1 MKKLLA
7 IMFAVLLVLS
17 SCSMENNSRAVVSFD
32 FDGGNSRGISVVD
45 MDTAYYVV
53 EGSGPSSFNSGRIG
67 VDSAEASFEILPGS
81 WSFKA
86 SAYNDEEQ
94 KIGESQSVPVTVNSG
109 ANAPILLTVRELDGE
124 GSVTFSIKY
133 TNADVPDT
141 SLHIQADDG
150 PRTVMAKEGNNHTLT
165 LTLSNGFHEISI
177 YEGDSTTPSEV
188 VAVRVVTGYD
198 TKVTMEYVASSFG
211 DGYFEI
217 DSDITQT
224 PVITLEPGIT
234 ATAIPMNIPFSVDSA
249 IEGFSGSV
257 NYQWFIN
264 GVVVPNATSSKLY
277 VESLNALEGTMN
289 AGIIDVGTPL
299 SLVLKVTSG
308 DLAWTSDAFLF
319 TATEEI
325 SFPTVSVAEEERV
338 WTYNDEAKTVI
349 LNIQNLSADFSISFA
364 VDGVE
369 IQPEVSSLVINPS
382 DYTVGSHSV
391 TYTITSESL
400 GLTSE
405 GSLFSF
411 MVVPTVTLQIDD
423 NDIASYEYLTGSV
436 SVAPVGAYKV
446 LVSVGEGL
454 VYEDLTLNGSSSVDF
469 SFPLGAINEDGN
481 YNVVATVS
489 TLEYESLAS
498 SQPVSITVN
507 VPAITITTDSLKV
520 YQGQD
525 LEINSHENASGSGVY
540 QWVING
546 EVLTGNEYNW
556 NFHVSP
562 LSWPIGEY
570 TIQLKR
576 GEAESNPLTIKV
588 FEAPDLEL
596 LVNGKRYDS
605 DISVGDSVTFSISN
619 PDNVELSD
627 ISWTLKFDEMPEYYG
642 QEEMTIKI
650 TEETNYWID
659 VDLLA
664 NGVPVHL
671 SNSIDSYS
679 DGDSEDN
686 VDNYLK
692 LDKLIVNLNGEL
704 TVKYGVDTH
713 DYYYSGYPIER
724 AELSLRKVGQDGES
738 EVVGDKISIDTIPAE
753 GTATF
758 TLKEDGIYEVRIDYY
773 NNSQTEPF
781 GGSIERVFCTSDSIL
796 PVEAQEVYQAI
807 VFDEDADATAD
818 SNAAVGTGT
827 LLIDRDE
834 SMFAYYYV
842 EFTED
847 MLAAMTNPDE
857 SGSGV
862 GNPMTIDGGSLEES
876 GDTLTLSGSN
886 DKTYVFTKTNEGY
899 KDESGHVW
907 KKLNTSTR
915 AIGDFTG
922 SWSLAE
928 IRPSAAFMNKAYEIG
943 KGYLEKNVD
952 ADRPWGSIVSFDDE
966 AGEGIGVNV
975 GLEIRPDGIFNLSA
989 AVDLD
994 FSALNV
1000 EVSENG
1006 AGKSVSLADD
1016 LELLGKMSGVISS
1029 YGKDDMLVIGG
1040 ESYPIAIQKSTD
1052 GSVLIIYILAEME
1065 SGYEAMFAVPLT
1077 KNDTTLPASVPT
1089 EAFSEP
1095 MYFTMNG
1102 IMDLAIEAEAGL
1114 GEAGSQLLYDLFA
1127 YGDNTSFSSLKNGIW
1142 DVSIT
1147 AGDEQSKAMIEDLF
1161 GSSIYALMGML
1172 SADNGHSFY
1181 SDSSTI
1187 NGRAYNFICDDDSTR
1202 AYLNITLTPQEETD
1216 VVEAEVSVMYDNL
1229 PITYAGTVSL
1239 SRRADAKFT
1248 ELAKGSMFLSTPL
1261 DELSFE
1267 FRTDGELWMSFPG
1280 QTAMHVCD
1288 YGLSDGMITVL
1299 TSSDIIPELNGLA
1312 FVFGGSLPYEVQ
1324 ADGVRINVLEDWN
1337 KQPIGLTLEASQG

>member
-7 IMFAVLLVLS
+7 VMFAVLLVLS

-86 SAYNDEEQ
+86 SAYNEEEQ
-94 KIGESQSVPVTVNSG
+94 KIGESQSVSVTVNSG
-109 ANAPILLTVRELDGE
+109 ANAPIQLTVRELDGE
-124 GSVTFSIKY
+124 GSVTFSIEY
-133 TNADVPDT
+133 TNEDAPDT
-141 SLHIQADDG
+141 ALHIQADDG

-188 VAVRVVTGYD
+188 VAVRGVTGYD
-198 TKVTMEYVASSFG
+198 TKVTMKYVASSFG

-234 ATAIPMNIPFSVDSA
+234 ATAIPTNIPFSVDSA

-289 AGIIDVGTPL
+289 AGTIDVGTPL

-319 TATEEI
+319 IATEEI

-489 TLEYESLAS
+489 TLEYKSLAS

-525 LEINSHENASGSGVY
+525 LEINSHEKASVSGEYQWLVNGKSFDEYGMDSYFSVY
-540 QWVING
+540 QI
-546 EVLTGNEYNW
+546 
-556 NFHVSP
+556 
-562 LSWPIGEY
+562 SWPAGEY
-570 TIQLKR
+570 TIQLKKG
-576 GEAESNPLTIKV
+576 GEVSNPLAIEV
-588 FEAPDLEL
+588 LESPYLAL
-596 LVNGKRYDS
+596 LVNGQLYGS

-619 PDNVELSD
+619 PDNVELSG
-627 ISWTLKFDEMPEYYG
+627 ISWTLDGDEKPEYYG
-642 QEEMTIKI
+642 QEEVTIEI
-650 TEETNYWID
+650 TEETSYSMD

-664 NGVPVHL
+664 NGVPFQLYRYVYAYDNGSDVQNFNTYL
-671 SNSIDSYS
+671 RVDKVIIDPESGELNVYYGFDEYEENIGYPVTSAELELIRLGTEEEVVVDSY
-679 DGDSEDN
+679 
-686 VDNYLK
+686 V
-692 LDKLIVNLNGEL
+692 
-704 TVKYGVDTH
+704 
-713 DYYYSGYPIER
+713 IESS
-724 AELSLRKVGQDGES
+724 A
-738 EVVGDKISIDTIPAE
+738 AE
-753 GTATF
+753 GSATF
-758 TLKEDGIYEVRIDYY
+758 NLTEVGTYDVRLICRTDGGECTY
-773 NNSQTEPF
+773 NYK
-781 GGSIERVFCTSDSIL
+781 VFCTSDSIL
-796 PVEAQEVYQAI
+796 SVEAQEVYQAI
-807 VFDEDADATAD
+807 IFDAGTNATA
-818 SNAAVGTGT
+818 GIGT

-943 KGYLEKNVD
+943 KAYLEKYVD
-952 ADRPWGSIVSFDDE
+952 AHRPWDSIVSFDDE

-994 FSALNV
+994 FSAFNV
-1000 EVSENG
+1000 EASENG

-1016 LELLGKMSGVISS
+1016 LELLGKMSGEISS

-1077 KNDTTLPASVPT
+1077 KSNTTPPASVPT

-1102 IMDLAIEAEAGL
+1102 VMDLAIEAETGL

-1127 YGDNTSFSSLKNGIW
+1127 YGDNTSFSSLNNGIW
-1142 DVSIT
+1142 DVDSIK
-1147 AGDEQSKAMIEDLF
+1147 ADEQSKVIIEDLF

-1202 AYLNITLTPQEETD
+1202 AYLNITLTPQEDAD
-1216 VVEAEVSVMYDNL
+1216 VVEAKVSVMYDYL
-1229 PITYAGTVSL
+1229 PGSYEGTVSL
-1239 SRRADAKFT
+1239 SRRKDAKFT
-1248 ELAKGSMFLSTPL
+1248 ELVKGNLSMSTPL

-1324 ADGVRINVLEDWN
+1324 ADGVRINVLEDWE
-1337 KQPIGLTLEASQG
+1337 KQPIGLTLEANQG

>member
-7 IMFAVLLVLS
+7 IMFSVLLVLS

-81 WSFKA
+81 WSFMA

-94 KIGESQSVPVTVNSG
+94 KIGESQSVSVTVNSG
-109 ANAPILLTVRELDGE
+109 ANAPIQLIVRELDGE

-133 TNADVPDT
+133 TNADAPDT
-141 SLHIQADDG
+141 ALHIQADDG
-150 PRTVMAKEGNNHTLT
+150 PRTVMAKEGNIHTLT

-224 PVITLEPGIT
+224 PVTTLEPGIV
-234 ATAIPMNIPFSVDSA
+234 ATAIPMNIPFSVDSV
-249 IEGFSGSV
+249 IEGFSGAV
-257 NYQWFIN
+257 NYQWFLN
-264 GVVVPNATSSKLY
+264 GVAVPDATSSKLY
-277 VESLNALEGTMN
+277 VESLNALEETMN
-289 AGIIDVGTPL
+289 AGTIEAGTPL

-308 DLAWTSDAFLF
+308 DLSWTSDAFLF
-319 TATEEI
+319 AAAEEI

-369 IQPEVSSLVINPS
+369 IQPEVSSLVINPA

-391 TYTITSESL
+391 TYTIISEAL

-405 GSLFSF
+405 VSLFSF
-411 MVVPTVTLQIDD
+411 MVVPTVTLQID
-423 NDIASYEYLTGSV
+423 NNTIASYEYLTGSV
-436 SVAPVGAYKV
+436 SVAPVGTYKV

-454 VYEDLTLNGSSSVDF
+454 VYEDLTLNGSASVDF
-469 SFPLGAINEDGN
+469 SFPLGAISEDGS
-481 YNVVATVS
+481 YDVVATVS

-498 SQPVSITVN
+498 SQPVSVNVN

-520 YQGQD
+520 YQGQS
-525 LEINSHENASGSGVY
+525 LEINSHENASVSGAY

-576 GEAESNPLTIKV
+576 GGEESNPLTIEV
-588 FEAPDLEL
+588 LESPDLEL
-596 LVNGKRYDS
+596 LVNGQRTGGEF
-605 DISVGDSVTFSISN
+605 SVGDEVTFSISN
-619 PDNVELSD
+619 PDNVKLSE
-627 ISWTLKFDEMPEYYG
+627 ISWTLDGHEKPEYYG
-642 QEEMTIKI
+642 QEEVTIEI
-650 TEETNYWID
+650 TEETSYSMYVN
-659 VDLLA
+659 LLA
-664 NGVPVHL
+664 NGVPFQLYRSVYVHDNGSDEQYFNTYL
-671 SNSIDSYS
+671 RVDKVIIDPEFGELNVDYGF
-679 DGDSEDN
+679 DGYEDN
-686 VDNYLK
+686 
-692 LDKLIVNLNGEL
+692 I
-704 TVKYGVDTH
+704 
-713 DYYYSGYPIER
+713 GYPVIS
-724 AELSLRKVGQDGES
+724 AELELVKLSTEE
-738 EVVGDKISIDTIPAE
+738 EVVVESVAIESSAAE
-753 GTATF
+753 GSFTF
-758 TLKEDGIYEVRIDYY
+758 NLKEAGTYDVRLICR
-773 NNSQTEPF
+773 TE
-781 GGSIERVFCTSDSIL
+781 GGECTYHYKVFCTSDSIL

-807 VFDEDADATAD
+807 IFDDDADATAD

-827 LLIDRDE
+827 LLIDTDE
-834 SMFAYYYV
+834 SVFAYYYV

-876 GDTLTLSGSN
+876 GDTLILSSGSN
-886 DKTYVFTKTNEGY
+886 DKTYVFTKTSEGY

-915 AIGDFTG
+915 EIGDFTG

-943 KGYLEKNVD
+943 KGYLEKYVD

-975 GLEIRPDGIFNLSA
+975 GLEIRQDGNFNLSA

-1000 EVSENG
+1000 EASENG

-1016 LELLGKMSGVISS
+1016 LELLGKMSGEISS

-1077 KNDTTLPASVPT
+1077 KNNTTPPASVPT

-1102 IMDLAIEAEAGL
+1102 VMDLAIEAETGL

-1127 YGDNTSFSSLKNGIW
+1127 YGDNTSFSSLNNGIW
-1142 DVSIT
+1142 DVDSIK
-1147 AGDEQSKAMIEDLF
+1147 ADDEQSKAMIEDLF

-1172 SADNGHSFY
+1172 SADNGNSFY
-1181 SDSSTI
+1181 SDNSTI
-1187 NGRAYNFICDDDSTR
+1187 NGRAYNFRCGDEDYSTR
-1202 AYLNITLTPQEETD
+1202 AYLNITLTPQEDAD
-1216 VVEAEVSVMYDNL
+1216 VVEAKVSIMYDNL
-1229 PITYAGTVSL
+1229 PISYDGTVSL
-1239 SRRADAKFT
+1239 SRRADARFT

-1261 DELSFE
+1261 DEMSFE
-1267 FRTDGELWMSFPG
+1267 FRTDGELWMTFPG

-1288 YGLSDGMITVL
+1288 YGLRDGMITVL
-1299 TSSDIIPELNGLA
+1299 SSADILPELNGLA
-1312 FVFGGSLPYEVQ
+1312 FVFGGSLPYEEQ

-1337 KQPIGLTLEASQG
+1337 KQPIGMTLEASQG

>member
-7 IMFAVLLVLS
+7 IMFSVLLVLS

-81 WSFKA
+81 WSFMA

-94 KIGESQSVPVTVNSG
+94 KIGESQSVSVTVNSG
-109 ANAPILLTVRELDGE
+109 ANAPIQLTVRELDGE

-133 TNADVPDT
+133 TNADAPDT
-141 SLHIQADDG
+141 ALHIQADDG
-150 PRTVMAKEGNNHTLT
+150 PRTVMAKEGNIHTLT

-224 PVITLEPGIT
+224 PVTTLEPGIV
-234 ATAIPMNIPFSVDSA
+234 ATAIPMNIPFSVDSV
-249 IEGFSGSV
+249 IEGFSGAV
-257 NYQWFIN
+257 NYQWFLN
-264 GVVVPNATSSKLY
+264 GVAVPDATSSKLY
-277 VESLNALEGTMN
+277 VESLNALEETMN
-289 AGIIDVGTPL
+289 AGTIEAGTPL

-308 DLAWTSDAFLF
+308 DLSWTSDAFLF
-319 TATEEI
+319 TAAEEI

-349 LNIQNLSADFSISFA
+349 LNIQNSSADFSISFA

-369 IQPEVSSLVINPS
+369 IQPEVSSLVINPA

-391 TYTITSESL
+391 TYTIISEAL

-411 MVVPTVTLQIDD
+411 MVVPTVTLQID
-423 NDIASYEYLTGSV
+423 NNTIASYEYLTGSV
-436 SVAPVGAYKV
+436 SVAPVGTYKV

-454 VYEDLTLNGSSSVDF
+454 VYEDLTLNGSASVDF
-469 SFPLGAINEDGN
+469 SFPLGAISEDGS
-481 YNVVATVS
+481 YDVVATVS

-498 SQPVSITVN
+498 SQPVSVNVN

-520 YQGQD
+520 YQGQS
-525 LEINSHENASGSGVY
+525 LEINSHENASVSGAY

-576 GEAESNPLTIKV
+576 GGEESNPLTIEV
-588 FEAPDLEL
+588 LEAPDLEL

-619 PDNVELSD
+619 PGNVVLSD
-627 ISWTLKFDEMPEYYG
+627 ISWTLKYDEMPEYYG
-642 QEEMTIKI
+642 QEEMTIEI

-664 NGVPVHL
+664 DGVPVHL

-679 DGDSEDN
+679 DGGSEDN
-686 VDNYLK
+686 VDNYLR
-692 LDKLIVNLNGEL
+692 LDKLIVDLNGEL

-724 AELSLRKVGQDGES
+724 AELSLHKVGQDGES
-738 EVVGDKISIDTIPAE
+738 DVDTIRIDTIPAE

-758 TLKEDGIYEVRIDYY
+758 TLKEEGIYEVRIDYY
-773 NNSQTEPF
+773 NNSQTESF
-781 GGSIERVFCTSDSIL
+781 GGSIEKVFCTSDSIL

-807 VFDEDADATAD
+807 IFDEDADATTN

-827 LLIDRDE
+827 LLIDRDGA
-834 SMFAYYYV
+834 SFAYYYV
-842 EFTED
+842 EFTEE
-847 MLAAMTNPDE
+847 MLAAMTNPDG
-857 SGSGV
+857 SGSGA
-862 GNPMTIDGGSLEES
+862 GNPMTIDGGKIEES
-876 GDTLTLSGSN
+876 GDTLTLNGSSS
-886 DKTYVFTKTNEGY
+886 YVLTKTDDGY
-899 KDESGHVW
+899 QDESGHVW

-915 AIGDFTG
+915 EIGDFTG

-943 KGYLEKNVD
+943 KGYLEKYVD

-975 GLEIRPDGIFNLSA
+975 GLEIRQDGNFNLSA
-989 AVDLD
+989 SVDLD

-1000 EVSENG
+1000 KDSDNEAVKS
-1006 AGKSVSLADD
+1006 AGK
-1016 LELLGKMSGVISS
+1016 
-1029 YGKDDMLVIGG
+1029 
-1040 ESYPIAIQKSTD
+1040 
-1052 GSVLIIYILAEME
+1052 
-1065 SGYEAMFAVPLT
+1065 
-1077 KNDTTLPASVPT
+1077 
-1089 EAFSEP
+1089 
-1095 MYFTMNG
+1095 
-1102 IMDLAIEAEAGL
+1102 
-1114 GEAGSQLLYDLFA
+1114 
-1127 YGDNTSFSSLKNGIW
+1127 
-1142 DVSIT
+1142 
-1147 AGDEQSKAMIEDLF
+1147 DE
-1161 GSSIYALMGML
+1161 
-1172 SADNGHSFY
+1172 
-1181 SDSSTI
+1181 
-1187 NGRAYNFICDDDSTR
+1187 
-1202 AYLNITLTPQEETD
+1202 
-1216 VVEAEVSVMYDNL
+1216 
-1229 PITYAGTVSL
+1229 
-1239 SRRADAKFT
+1239 
-1248 ELAKGSMFLSTPL
+1248 
-1261 DELSFE
+1261 
-1267 FRTDGELWMSFPG
+1267 W
-1280 QTAMHVCD
+1280 
-1288 YGLSDGMITVL
+1288 
-1299 TSSDIIPELNGLA
+1299 
-1312 FVFGGSLPYEVQ
+1312 
-1324 ADGVRINVLEDWN
+1324 
-1337 KQPIGLTLEASQG
+1337 

>member
-81 WSFKA
+81 WSFMA

-94 KIGESQSVPVTVNSG
+94 KIGESQSVSVTVNSG
-109 ANAPILLTVRELDGE
+109 ANAPIQLTVRELDGE

-133 TNADVPDT
+133 TNADAPDT
-141 SLHIQADDG
+141 ALHIQADDG
-150 PRTVMAKEGNNHTLT
+150 PWTVMAKEGNIHTLT

-224 PVITLEPGIT
+224 PVVTLEPGIT
-234 ATAIPMNIPFSVDSA
+234 ATAIPMNIPFSVDST

-257 NYQWFIN
+257 SYQWFLN
-264 GVVVPNATSSKLY
+264 GVVVPDATSSKLY
-277 VESLNALEGTMN
+277 IESLNALEETMN
-289 AGIIDVGTPL
+289 AGTIEAGTHL

-308 DLAWTSDAFLF
+308 DLIWTSDAFLF
-319 TATEEI
+319 TAADEI

-349 LNIQNLSADFSISFA
+349 LDIQNLSADFSISFA

-369 IQPEVSSLVINPS
+369 IQPEVSSLVINPA

-391 TYTITSESL
+391 TYTIISEAL

-411 MVVPTVTLQIDD
+411 MVVPTVTLQID
-423 NDIASYEYLTGSV
+423 NNTIASYEYLTGSV
-436 SVAPVGAYKV
+436 SVAPVGTYKV

-469 SFPLGAINEDGN
+469 SFPLGAISEDGN

-498 SQPVSITVN
+498 SQTVSINVN

-520 YQGQD
+520 YQGQE
-525 LEINSHENASGSGVY
+525 LNITSQENSVITGSYQWIVNGKSFEDYTLGSTFNVY
-540 QWVING
+540 Q
-546 EVLTGNEYNW
+546 
-556 NFHVSP
+556 
-562 LSWPIGEY
+562 LSWPAGEYEILLKIGE
-570 TIQLKR
+570 
-576 GEAESNPLTIKV
+576 EVSNPLTIEV

-619 PDNVELSD
+619 PDNVKLSE
-627 ISWTLKFDEMPEYYG
+627 ISWTLDGHEKPEYYG
-642 QEEMTIKI
+642 QEEVTIEI
-650 TEETNYWID
+650 TEETSYSMD

-664 NGVPVHL
+664 DGVPFQLYRYVYAYDNGSDVQNFNTYL
-671 SNSIDSYS
+671 RVDKVIIDPESGELNVYYGFDDYEENIGYPVTSAELELVRLGTEEEVVVDSY
-679 DGDSEDN
+679 
-686 VDNYLK
+686 V
-692 LDKLIVNLNGEL
+692 
-704 TVKYGVDTH
+704 
-713 DYYYSGYPIER
+713 IESS
-724 AELSLRKVGQDGES
+724 A
-738 EVVGDKISIDTIPAE
+738 AE
-753 GTATF
+753 GSTTF
-758 TLKEDGIYEVRIDYY
+758 NLTEAGTYDVRLICRTDGGECTY
-773 NNSQTEPF
+773 NYK
-781 GGSIERVFCTSDSIL
+781 VFCTSDSIL

-807 VFDEDADATAD
+807 IFDEDADATAD

-834 SMFAYYYV
+834 SVFAYYYV

-862 GNPMTIDGGSLEES
+862 GNPMTIDGGRLEES

-886 DKTYVFTKTNEGY
+886 DKTYVFTKTSEGY

-922 SWSLAE
+922 SWSLSE

-943 KGYLEKNVD
+943 KDYLEKYVD

-975 GLEIRPDGIFNLSA
+975 GLEIRQDGIFNLSA

-1000 EVSENG
+1000 KDSDNEAV
-1006 AGKSVSLADD
+1006 KSVSLADD
-1016 LELLGKMSGVISS
+1016 LELLGKMSGEISS

-1102 IMDLAIEAEAGL
+1102 IMDLAIEAETGL

-1127 YGDNTSFSSLKNGIW
+1127 YGDNTSFSSLNNGIW
-1142 DVSIT
+1142 DVDSIK
-1147 AGDEQSKAMIEDLF
+1147 ADDEQSKAMIEDLF

-1267 FRTDGELWMSFPG
+1267 FRTDGELWMTFPG

-1299 TSSDIIPELNGLA
+1299 SSADILPKLNGLA
-1312 FVFGGSLPYEVQ
+1312 LVFGGSLPYEVQ
-1324 ADGVRINVLEDWN
+1324 ADGVRINVLEDWSR
-1337 KQPIGLTLEASQG
+1337 QPIGLTLETSQG

>member
-67 VDSAEASFEILPGS
+67 VDSAEVSFEILPGS
-81 WSFKA
+81 WSFMA

-94 KIGESQSVPVTVNSG
+94 KIGESQSVSVTVNSG
-109 ANAPILLTVRELDGE
+109 ANAPIQLTVRELDGE

-133 TNADVPDT
+133 TNADAPDT
-141 SLHIQADDG
+141 ALHIQADDG
-150 PRTVMAKEGNNHTLT
+150 TRTVMAKEGNIHTLT
-165 LTLSNGFHEISI
+165 LTLSNGFHDISI

-224 PVITLEPGIT
+224 PVVTLEPGIT
-234 ATAIPMNIPFSVDSA
+234 ATAIPMNIPFSVDST

-257 NYQWFIN
+257 SYQWFLN
-264 GVVVPNATSSKLY
+264 GVVVPDATSSKLY
-277 VESLNALEGTMN
+277 IESLNALEETMN
-289 AGIIDVGTPL
+289 AGPIEAGTPL

-308 DLAWTSDAFLF
+308 DLTWTSDAFLF
-319 TATEEI
+319 TAADEI

-349 LNIQNLSADFSISFA
+349 LDIQNLSADFSISFA

-369 IQPEVSSLVINPS
+369 IQPEVSSLVINPA
-382 DYTVGSHSV
+382 DYTVGGHFV
-391 TYTITSESL
+391 TFTISSESL
-400 GLTSE
+400 GLSSE

-436 SVAPVGAYKV
+436 SVAPVGVYKV
-446 LVSVGEGL
+446 LVSVGDGL

-469 SFPLGAINEDGN
+469 SFPLGAIREDGD
-481 YNVVATVS
+481 YDVVATVS

-498 SQPVSITVN
+498 SQSVSINVN

-525 LEINSHENASGSGVY
+525 LEIISHENASVSGGY

-562 LSWPIGEY
+562 LSWPAGEY
-570 TIQLKR
+570 TIQLKKG
-576 GEAESNPLTIKV
+576 GEESNPLTIEV

-596 LVNGKRYDS
+596 LVNGQRTGGEF
-605 DISVGDSVTFSISN
+605 SVGDEVTFSISN
-619 PDNVELSD
+619 PDNVKLSE
-627 ISWTLKFDEMPEYYG
+627 ISWTLDGHEKPEYYG
-642 QEEMTIKI
+642 QEEVTIEI
-650 TEETNYWID
+650 TEETSYSMD

-664 NGVPVHL
+664 DGVPFQLYRYVYAYDNGSDVQNFNTYL
-671 SNSIDSYS
+671 RVDKVIIDPESGELNVYYGFDDYEENIGYPVTSAELELVRLGTEEEVVVDSY
-679 DGDSEDN
+679 
-686 VDNYLK
+686 V
-692 LDKLIVNLNGEL
+692 
-704 TVKYGVDTH
+704 
-713 DYYYSGYPIER
+713 IESS
-724 AELSLRKVGQDGES
+724 A
-738 EVVGDKISIDTIPAE
+738 AE
-753 GTATF
+753 GSTTF
-758 TLKEDGIYEVRIDYY
+758 NLTEAGTYDVRLICRTDGGECTYHYK
-773 NNSQTEPF
+773 
-781 GGSIERVFCTSDSIL
+781 VFCTSDSIL

-807 VFDEDADATAD
+807 IFDEDADATAD
-818 SNAAVGTGT
+818 SNATVGTGT

-834 SMFAYYYV
+834 SVFAYYYV

-862 GNPMTIDGGSLEES
+862 GNPMTIDGGRLEES

-886 DKTYVFTKTNEGY
+886 DKTYVFTKTSEGY

-922 SWSLAE
+922 SWSLSE

-943 KGYLEKNVD
+943 KDYLEKYVD

-975 GLEIRPDGIFNLSA
+975 GLEIRQDGIFNLSA

-1000 EVSENG
+1000 EASDNEAV
-1006 AGKSVSLADD
+1006 KSVSLADD
-1016 LELLGKMSGVISS
+1016 LELLGKMSGEISS

-1077 KNDTTLPASVPT
+1077 KNDTTPPASVPT

-1102 IMDLAIEAEAGL
+1102 VMDLAIEAETGL

-1127 YGDNTSFSSLKNGIW
+1127 YGDNNNFSSLKNGIW
-1142 DVSIT
+1142 DVDSIK

-1172 SADNGHSFY
+1172 SADNGNSFY

-1187 NGRAYNFICDDDSTR
+1187 NGRAYNFRCADEDYSTR
-1202 AYLNITLTPQEETD
+1202 AYLNITLTPQEDAD
-1216 VVEAEVSVMYDNL
+1216 VVKAEVSVMYDNL
-1229 PITYAGTVSL
+1229 PITYAGTISL

-1261 DELSFE
+1261 DEMSFE
-1267 FRTDGELWMSFPG
+1267 FRTDGELWMTFPG

-1299 TSSDIIPELNGLA
+1299 SSADILPELNGLA
-1312 FVFGGSLPYEVQ
+1312 LVFGGSLPYEVQ
-1324 ADGVRINVLEDWN
+1324 ADGVRINVLEDWSR
-1337 KQPIGLTLEASQG
+1337 QPIGLTLEASQG